1 MRMSLVILE
10 DNDDRIRVMTDVLAD
25 KFPFYDRK
33 FFRTAPAA
41 VKWLEGHLDAAV
53 CISLDHDLEP
63 AAGEQADPG
72 TGREV
77 ADFLAQRQPQCPI
90 VVHTTNVPA
99 AVGMEMAL
107 TDVGW
112 SVARVLPYGDTAW
125 IAAAWLPAIRDA
137 IFNASDVPHSPSGES

>member
-1 MRMSLVILE
+1 MRISVVILE
-10 DNDDRIRVMTDVLAD
+10 DNDDRIRVMTDILAD

-41 VKWLEGHLDAAV
+41 VKWLETNLSAAV

-63 AAGEQADPG
+63 AVGEQADPG

-107 TDVGW
+107 TDAGW

-125 IAAAWLPAIRDA
+125 IAEAWLPAIRDA
-137 IFNASDVPHSPSGES
+137 IVHSSALLHSASGES